1 VQGLCVAG
9 ELAVTSPNGGE
20 RFVAG
25 QLVDISWV
33 ATANI
38 DTVDIT
44 LMRDGSVVEEIAAGV
59 PNSGAFQWTIPFT
72 VADADGYQI
81 EIGSGAGSAGKDD
94 SDVGFFIGNW
104 LYRRELTVSSAA
116 ADARQDFAILLAVD
130 PASFVFANAAAG
142 GADVRFA
149 SDAARSRGYDV
160 AHWVESWTGDG
171 ARVWVRVPA
180 IPAGGQTALY
190 MYYGLSEQVAT
201 TSDFAA
207 TFPRQMA
214 TTGDVTLS
222 GVMEFDAVTIG
233 AGHTVAIGDAEPLDI
248 RARIIT
254 VDGTVQGTGGG
265 YPGGS
270 TAPTPGAGPGGGGAS
285 TDAGGGGGGHGGV
298 GGRGGRDLG
307 DSPGA
312 GGLVQGAADDIAVAV
327 GSGGGGTNLFA
338 GGAGGGAVALR
349 AYQLTVTGDVIV
361 DGVEGGGGA
370 NQIQLR
376 GGGGG
381 AGGSILLIGHDVRV
395 SSTLSAR
402 GGAGGSGDQ
411 QDNDGGGGGGG
422 GRIKIVHRE
431 VLEDSATKLVAGG
444 AGGTSGSLGDFGEA
458 GAAGTVHVASNPLPD
473 EPVSTLGPEEP
484 AF

>member
-270 TAPTPGAGPGGGGAS
+270 TAPTPGPGLAAAAHRLTPAAVEADTEAS
-285 TDAGGGGGGHGGV
+285 
-298 GGRGGRDLG
+298 
-307 DSPGA
+307 
-312 GGLVQGAADDIAVAV
+312 
-327 GSGGGGTNLFA
+327 
-338 GGAGGGAVALR
+338 
-349 AYQLTVTGDVIV
+349 
-361 DGVEGGGGA
+361 
-370 NQIQLR
+370 
-376 GGGGG
+376 
-381 AGGSILLIGHDVRV
+381 
-395 SSTLSAR
+395 
-402 GGAGGSGDQ
+402 
-411 QDNDGGGGGGG
+411 
-422 GRIKIVHRE
+422 
-431 VLEDSATKLVAGG
+431 
-444 AGGTSGSLGDFGEA
+444 A
-458 GAAGTVHVASNPLPD
+458 GAAGATWATRRAPGVWCRALRTTSPWRSAPGAGAPICLPGARAAEPLLCAPT
-473 EPVSTLGPEEP
+473 S
-484 AF
+484 